1 MYAIVNVAGKQV
13 KAEAGKKMYVDLL
26 HHSPGSELSFDEV
39 MLLDNDGAISI
50 GKPFIAGASVKATVV
65 AQVKGPTIVVFKKKR
80 RKGYAKRNGHRQQY
94 TQIQID
100 SIVG

>member
-26 HHSPGSELSFDEV
+26 HHSPGSSLSFDEV
-39 MLLDNDGAISI
+39 LLLDNDGTISI
-50 GKPFIAGASVKATVV
+50 GKPFVSGASVKATVV

-80 RKGYAKRNGHRQQY
+80 RKGYAKKNGHRQQY
-94 TQIQID
+94 TQIQIE
-100 SIVG
+100 SISM